1 MKKMNN
7 KHSLL
12 SFLTVVM
19 LLAAMLMMMIS
30 CDSSTQGESSALGT
44 KNFKFEVVFANGST
58 DSYDITTD
66 KKTVGEA
73 LISENLI
80 SGEDSQYGLYV
91 MTVCGEYHKYEEDG
105 KYWAFYV
112 NGEYG
117 MAGVDQ
123 TDIEDGAVYCFKA
136 E

>member
-7 KHSLL
+7 KFSLL
-12 SFLTVVM
+12 SFLTVVV
-19 LLAAMLMMMIS
+19 LLAAMLMTMIS
-30 CDSSTQGESSALGT
+30 CDNNTPVSGDANSFT
-44 KNFKFEVVFANGST
+44 FEVVFADGTSKT
-58 DSYDITTD
+58 YDITSE
-66 KKTVGEA
+66 KATVGEA
-73 LISENLI
+73 LLDEGLI

-117 MAGVDQ
+117 MTGIDS
-123 TDIEDGAVYCFKA
+123 TNIEDGSVYTFKA

>member
-7 KHSLL
+7 KFSLL

-19 LLAAMLMMMIS
+19 LLAAMLMTMIS
-30 CDSSTQGESSALGT
+30 CDNNTPVSNDAKS
-44 KNFKFEVVFANGST
+44 FKFEVVFADGTSK
-58 DSYDITTD
+58 SYDITSE
-66 KKTVGEA
+66 KATVGEA
-73 LISENLI
+73 LLDEGLI

-91 MTVCGEYHKYEEDG
+91 MTVCDEYHKYEEDG

-117 MAGVDQ
+117 MTGVDS
-123 TDIEDGAVYCFKA
+123 TNIEDGSTYSFKA

>member
-7 KHSLL
+7 KFSLF

-19 LLAAMLMMMIS
+19 LLAAMLMTMIS
-30 CDSSTQGESSALGT
+30 CDNNTPDSTDV
-44 KNFKFEVVFANGST
+44 KNFKFEVVFADGT
-58 DSYDITTD
+58 TKFYEITSE
-66 KKTVGEA
+66 KATVGEA
-73 LISENLI
+73 LINEDLI

-91 MTVCGEYHKYEEDG
+91 FTVCGEYHKYEEDG
-105 KYWAFYV
+105 KYWAFYI

-117 MAGVDQ
+117 MTGVDK
-123 TDIEDGAVYCFKA
+123 TDIVDGATYTFKA

>member
-7 KHSLL
+7 KFSLF

-19 LLAAMLMMMIS
+19 LLAAMLITMIS
-30 CDSSTQGESSALGT
+30 CDNNTPDSTDV
-44 KNFKFEVVFANGST
+44 KNFKFEVVFADGT
-58 DSYDITTD
+58 TKFYDIKTE
-66 KKTVGEA
+66 KATVGEA
-73 LISENLI
+73 LIEEELI

-91 MTVCGEYHKYEEDG
+91 LTVCGEYHRYEEDG
-105 KYWAFYV
+105 KYWAFYI

-117 MAGVDQ
+117 MTGVDK
-123 TDIEDGAVYCFKA
+123 TDIVEGATYTFKA

>member
-1 MKKMNN
+1 MKKMN
-7 KHSLL
+7 KEFSLL
-12 SFLTVVM
+12 SFLIVVV
-19 LLAAMLMMMIS
+19 LLAAMLMTMIS
-30 CDSSTQGESSALGT
+30 CDNNTSVSTDAKSFT
-44 KNFKFEVVFANGST
+44 FEVVFADGASKT
-58 DSYDITTD
+58 YDITSE
-66 KKTVGEA
+66 KATVGEA
-73 LISENLI
+73 LLDEGLI

-117 MAGVDQ
+117 MTGVD
-123 TDIEDGAVYCFKA
+123 TTNIEDGSIYTFKA